1 MARLG
6 STFAPTA
13 HETEQNDFG
22 TIPEGIYQL
31 EVIASDVRKD
41 GNNEAVTVTYSVIA
55 PEAYKG
61 RYVFDWFDINHDDP
75 DYQRRGNQNFARLCR
90 AIGYDEAT
98 EGPLEDSENI
108 HLRAF
113 TAKVAD
119 NPAGVSKKTGKPF
132 KAKNSIGKFF
142 FPDSEEIPEP
152 EITGPV
158 GGAAND
164 NRPAARQPAPAAARP
179 AAAAAGSRPWGG
191 KK

>member
-13 HETEQNDFG
+13 HDTEQTDFG
-22 TIPEGIYQL
+22 NVPDGIYQL

-55 PEAYKG
+55 PEEYKG
-61 RYVFDWFDINHDDP
+61 RYIFGWFDINHSDP
-75 DYQRRGNQNFARLCR
+75 AFQERGNRDFARLCR

-98 EGPLEDSENI
+98 EGPLEDSENL

-113 TAKVAD
+113 TARVKD
-119 NPAGVSKKTGKPF
+119 NPAGVSKAGKPF
-132 KAKNSIGKFF
+132 KAKNSIGKFY
-142 FPDSEEIPEP
+142 FPDSEEIPAP

-164 NRPAARQPAPAAARP
+164 NRPAARQPAPAAQQAARP
-179 AAAAAGSRPWGG
+179 ATTGARPWG